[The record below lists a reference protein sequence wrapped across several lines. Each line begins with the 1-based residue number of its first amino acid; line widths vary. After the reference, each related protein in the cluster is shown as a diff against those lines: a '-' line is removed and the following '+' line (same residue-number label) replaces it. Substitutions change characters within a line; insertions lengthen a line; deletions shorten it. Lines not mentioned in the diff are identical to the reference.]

1 MKTGEVVSGI
11 QGAWESVSTTLA
23 LVFSFTYR
31 VGVEPWDLRGI
42 CSLVYCRSVSFAC
55 IRFGEDMC
63 LGGLR
68 TGPGWLNSQ
77 ASRGQDDMKSPS

>member
-11 QGAWESVSTTLA
+11 QRAWESVSTSLA

-42 CSLVYCRSVSFAC
+42 CSLVYCRSVSFA
-55 IRFGEDMC
+55 RFGEDMC
-63 LGGLR
+63 PEDSELAQAGLTVR
-68 TGPGWLNSQ
+68 PAGC
-77 ASRGQDDMKSPS
+77 QDDRKLPS